1 MLRCSHGRPVRFS
14 WIFCVLPTD
23 ERTRLNGRDAA
34 GACNSAKTPYFT
46 PLLVFATSEMSTAST
61 LKSVFLIT
69 HEFYPKRGGIATF
82 TEEIAKASVG
92 LGLDVEVWAQSAPS
106 EAEKDWPFRMR
117 RLPVKGTHDITCQLG
132 LALQLIRQRRRLRYA
147 TVYLPEPGPML
158 AMMLLQHS
166 KAFRPKRL
174 VLTFHGSEILKFYGN
189 PFTRRLGTRLIENAS
204 RISTLTH
211 YTHRLLCTRFPEAAG
226 KTFLTPGA
234 LRSDFAVVP
243 TASAGTRD
251 KVIVLTVGRL
261 HPRKG
266 QLVTL
271 EALQALAPKFR
282 QQVEYW
288 IVGGQSKGGYEQRLR
303 AAAAGSDVCV
313 RFFGNIPDDELD
325 TIYDRADIFAMTSI
339 DYHNSVEGFGLVY
352 LEASAHGL
360 PVVAHQ
366 VGGVPEAVKDGV
378 TGLLVPPDHPAQLT
392 AAFERLISDRSLRQR
407 LGKEGRDW
415 ALRNDWKE
423 SASVLFGIEPNAAAT
438 LEASLPVA

>member
-1 MLRCSHGRPVRFS
+1 MSAVSP
-14 WIFCVLPTD
+14 
-23 ERTRLNGRDAA
+23 LN
-34 GACNSAKTPYFT
+34 
-46 PLLVFATSEMSTAST
+46 
-61 LKSVFLIT
+61 SVFLIT

-92 LGLDVEVWAQSAPS
+92 LGFDVEVWAQSAPS
-106 EAEKDWPFRMR
+106 SAEKEWPFRLR
-117 RLPVKGTHDITCQLG
+117 RLPVKGTHDLTCQMG
-132 LALQLIRQRRRLRYA
+132 LAWQLIRQRRRLRYA

-158 AMMLLQHS
+158 AMMFLQHS

-174 VLTFHGSEILKFYGN
+174 VLTFHGSEILKFYRN
-189 PFTRRLGTRLIENAS
+189 PFTRSLGRRLIQNAS

-243 TASAGTRD
+243 ADAQQNKD

-266 QLVTL
+266 QLITL
-271 EALQALAPKFR
+271 EALQALTPRFR
-282 QQVEYW
+282 NRVEYW
-288 IVGGQSKGGYEQRLR
+288 IVGGQSKGGYEQLLR
-303 AAAAGSDVCV
+303 ETAARSDLSV
-313 RFFGNIPDDELD
+313 RFFGNIPDEELD
-325 TIYDRADIFAMTSI
+325 TIYDRADVFAMTSI
-339 DYHNSVEGFGLVY
+339 DYRNSVEGFGLVY

-392 AAFERLISDRSLRQR
+392 AAFERLISDRNLRQR
-407 LGKEGRDW
+407 LGTAGRAW
-415 ALRNDWKE
+415 ALRNDWKD
-423 SASVLFGIEPNAAAT
+423 SASVLFGLDPTTGAPFETAQPIA
-438 LEASLPVA
+438 